1 MKIYMASFTKRGKE
15 LGHMLADHQ
24 ALKEWEIIYE
34 HKPDSLQDFTK
45 HGFEDGETLIFIGAC
60 GIAVRSIAPFLK
72 DKYSDPAVLVLDE
85 MGQYVIPLVSGHV
98 GGANSMARALAR
110 LAGGRA
116 VITTATDIQGLFAVD
131 VFAKKNQLT
140 ITDRDKAKKISAGLL
155 QGERLFLYSCV
166 PVEGDCPEEV
176 VLKMGC
182 PDKEGDRTEKLSAF
196 ITPYIWKENQELL
209 LVPKVF
215 TIGIGCRKNTP
226 FEKLKAS
233 VIQYL
238 EGCGINPSALEAIAS
253 IDIKKDE
260 PAIVKLSQYLHVPL
274 HTYSAGELSG
284 VPGQFSPSS
293 FVKDVTGVD
302 NVCERAALCGYTKG
316 TLITHKTRMDGIT
329 AAVAGRDWRIS
340 F

>member
-15 LGHMLADHQ
+15 LGRMLAAHQ

-34 HKPDSLQDFTK
+34 HKPDSVQDFTK
-45 HGFEDGETLIFIGAC
+45 HGFEDGGALIFIGAC

-72 DKYSDPAVLVLDE
+72 DKYNDPAVLVLDE

-98 GGANSMARALAR
+98 GGANSMAGALAR
-110 LAGGRA
+110 LTGGRA

-131 VFAKKNQLT
+131 VFAKRNRLT

-155 QGERLFLYSCV
+155 QGERLSLYSCI

-176 VLKMGC
+176 VLKISC
-182 PDKEGDRTEKLSAF
+182 PDREGDRAQTLSAF
-196 ITPYIWKENQELL
+196 ITPYLWKENQELL

-233 VIQYL
+233 VLQHL
-238 EGCGINPSALEAIAS
+238 EDCGVNPCAVEAVAS

-260 PAIVKLSQYLHVPL
+260 PAIVKLSQYLQVPF
-274 HTYSAGELSG
+274 HTYSAGELSC

-293 FVKDVTGVD
+293 FVRDVTGVD

-316 TLITHKTRMDGIT
+316 VLLTRKTRMDGIT
-329 AAVAGRDWRIS
+329 AAVAGRDWRLS